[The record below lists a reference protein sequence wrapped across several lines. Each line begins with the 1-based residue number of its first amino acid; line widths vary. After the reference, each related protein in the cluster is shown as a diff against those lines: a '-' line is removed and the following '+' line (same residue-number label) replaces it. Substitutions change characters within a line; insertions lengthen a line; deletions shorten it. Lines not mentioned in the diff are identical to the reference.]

1 MSKQIKSK
9 RRVSDFGE
17 VYTNEREVNA
27 MLDLVKHEA
36 NRIDSRFLEPAAG
49 NGNFL
54 IKILERKLRTVR
66 HHYKSNQSDYERY
79 AFVAVSS
86 IYGIDILEDNV
97 QECRTRLFTYLKKQY
112 DSLYK
117 ENYSYEFLDS
127 IKYLLE
133 KNVIWGDTLTGL
145 KIGNPPEPIIFSE
158 WTMINHYVKRKD
170 FAMCDL
176 LAYQD
181 LSTNKNKTVIP
192 RHEFKLIPFK
202 EVSRLG

>member
-9 RRVSDFGE
+9 QRVKDFAE
-17 VYTNEREVNA
+17 VYTNEREINA
-27 MLDLVKHEA
+27 MLDLVKDEA

-54 IKILERKLRTVR
+54 IKILERKLETVR
-66 HHYKSNQSDYERY
+66 NHYKSNQSDYELY

-86 IYGIDILEDNV
+86 IYAIDILEDNV
-97 QECRTRLFTYLKKQY
+97 KECRTRLFSYLKEQY
-112 DSLYK
+112 GSLYK
-117 ENYSYEFLDS
+117 ENCSYEFLES

-133 KNVIWGDTLTGL
+133 KNIICGDTLTGL

-158 WTMINHYVKRKD
+158 WTMFDHYVKRKD

-176 LAYQD
+176 LTGTA
-181 LSTNKNKTVIP
+181 IP
-192 RHEFKLIPFK
+192 RYEFELIHFK
-202 EVSRLG
+202 KVSQLG

>member
-36 NRIDSRFLEPAAG
+36 NRIESRFLEPAAG

-54 IKILERKLRTVR
+54 IKILERKLKVVHKR
-66 HHYKSNQSDYERY
+66 YKKNQLEYERY
-79 AFVAVSS
+79 SFLAVSS

-97 QECRTRLFTYLKKQY
+97 KECRLRLFTYLKKQY

-117 ENYSYEFLDS
+117 ENCSQEFLES

-181 LSTNKNKTVIP
+181 LSTNNNEIVIP
-192 RHEFKLIPFK
+192 RQEFKLIPFK